1 MDCGDY
7 LVSYDTIRISP
18 EDQFNPQVSAIA
30 AVLSRSEY
38 DGCLRFLPSNEEH
51 APPPGQGTPFRF
63 LTHVQT
69 LYKDTKTDPAS
80 FSQSDSDEVTCIFQ
94 LHNRFW

>member
-1 MDCGDY
+1 MAVTLAAPS
-7 LVSYDTIRISP
+7 LVPSRF
-18 EDQFNPQVSAIA
+18 EE
-30 AVLSRSEY
+30 RSEY
-38 DGCLRFLPSNEEH
+38 DGRLRFLPSNEEH